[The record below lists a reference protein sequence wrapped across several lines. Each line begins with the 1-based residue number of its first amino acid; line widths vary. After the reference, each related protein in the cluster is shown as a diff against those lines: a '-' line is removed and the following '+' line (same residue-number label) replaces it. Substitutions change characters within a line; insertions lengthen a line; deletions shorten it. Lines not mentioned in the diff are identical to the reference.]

1 MLKKVRQAKD
11 LRARA
16 EMASRKRPVHTPAA
30 SAKRRARLR
39 IGTPPPA
46 TTITPKTLR
55 PPKHKKQE
63 LLEE

>member
-1 MLKKVRQAKD
+1 
-11 LRARA
+11 
-16 EMASRKRPVHTPAA
+16 MASRKRPIHTPAA

-63 LLEE
+63 MLEEQ